1 MFVDC
6 QELRM
11 RMRLLLANTL
21 LASLV
26 ASPSYAENVST
37 LLHRLTQTL
46 SDAGQQGKGSVM
58 AGYLDDD
65 VIFFNEDGSKA
76 SKADMSQN
84 GPPAPGANRTIT
96 TTDWDC
102 KVRGNIAVTSFVDVV
117 EVGPAGQRQEY
128 KYRSVE
134 TWLEERGSWKMI
146 GSETLTLHED
156 PPAVALDQGTLEQ
169 YVGTYEASPGTD
181 MTFTR
186 QGDRLLASLNGGSAV
201 AQQAQARDILFSPG
215 RSATPKVFQRDD
227 AGRITGFVY
236 LSGNHSLTF
245 KRKSA

>member
-1 MFVDC
+1 
-6 QELRM
+6 
-11 RMRLLLANTL
+11 MRLLLAAAL
-21 LASLV
+21 LAGLIS
-26 ASPSYAENVST
+26 SPSHAEDVSG
-37 LLHRLTQTL
+37 LLHRLTQRF

-58 AGYLDDD
+58 AKYLDDD

-76 SKADMSQN
+76 TKADMAQD
-84 GPPAPGANRTIT
+84 GVPAPGVNRTIAT
-96 TTDWDC
+96 THWDC
-102 KVRGNIAVTSFVDVV
+102 RVHGNTAVTSFIDVV
-117 EVGPAGQRQEY
+117 ELGPAGQRQEY
-128 KYRSVE
+128 RYRSVE
-134 TWLEERGSWKMI
+134 TWLEQKGGWKMI

-156 PPAVALDQGTLEQ
+156 PPAVALDQKTLDQ

-181 MTFTR
+181 MTFTH
-186 QGDRLLASLNGGSAV
+186 QGGRLLASLNGSSAV

-215 RSATPKVFQRDD
+215 RGATPKVFQRDD

>member
-1 MFVDC
+1 
-6 QELRM
+6 
-11 RMRLLLANTL
+11 MRLLLSAAL
-21 LASLV
+21 LTGLIT
-26 ASPSYAENVST
+26 SPSHAEDVSS
-37 LLHRLTQTL
+37 LLHGLTQTF

-58 AGYLDDD
+58 AQYLDDD

-76 SKADMSQN
+76 TKADMSQN
-84 GPPAPGANRTIT
+84 GPPAPGVNRTIT
-96 TTDWDC
+96 TTDWNC
-102 KVRGNIAVTSFVDVV
+102 KVYGNTAVTSFVDVV
-117 EVGPAGQRQEY
+117 EVGPAGQRQEF

-134 TWLEERGSWKMI
+134 TWLKKKGSWKMI
-146 GSETLTLHED
+146 GSETLTLRED
-156 PPAVALDQGTLEQ
+156 PPAVALDQRTLEQ
-169 YVGTYEASPGTD
+169 YVGTYEAFPGAD

-186 QGDRLLASLNGGSAV
+186 QGDRLLASLNGGAAV